1 MTITSV
7 PGVRVGHWSDPVGVT
22 GVTVVVPPAPNVA
35 AVEVRGAAPGSR
47 ETALLAPGMRIET
60 VQAIV
65 LTGGSAFGLASAD
78 GVVAALEADGLGHE
92 TLAGVVPI
100 VPAAVIFDL
109 WLGDA
114 AARPGPD
121 DGAAAYRDATSDPVA
136 LGTVGAGTGAAVAG
150 WRGPTHVRKGGIGSA
165 STRVGEATVGALVVV
180 NAVGDVFTLEGA
192 PLTGGGHVPSGKPV
206 GPIEENTTLAV
217 VATDA
222 ALDRSELTRLCV
234 QGHDAMAACLRP
246 SHTRYD
252 GDAVFA
258 LSCGSVEADRDALG
272 AAAFEVVGR
281 AIEAGI
287 RAATTLGGLE
297 PAVARS

>member
-7 PGVRVGHWSDPVGVT
+7 PGIRVGHWSDPVGVT

-78 GVVAALEADGLGHE
+78 GVVAALEADGFGHE

-114 AARPGPD
+114 GARPGPD

-180 NAVGDVFTLEGA
+180 NAVGDVFTLEGS

-206 GPIEENTTLAV
+206 GPMEENTTLVV

-287 RAATTLGGLE
+287 RAATPLGGLE
-297 PAVARS
+297 PAGGRS